1 MLIFRQ
7 QDVEHTNTT
16 DYDMNT
22 QGNDNGYTGRIRSPA
37 PHDSEP
43 KEKRYG
49 KNQKFKYSHNAGCC
63 GIPLIY
69 RFNFAGSD
77 ADKPVSF

>member
-1 MLIFRQ
+1 MDIQGESDRQ
-7 QDVEHTNTT
+7 RHTIPN
-16 DYDMNT
+16 
-22 QGNDNGYTGRIRSPA
+22 R
-37 PHDSEP
+37 

-49 KNQKFKYSHNAGCC
+49 KNQKFEYSHNAGCC

-69 RFNFAGSD
+69 RFNFAGSG